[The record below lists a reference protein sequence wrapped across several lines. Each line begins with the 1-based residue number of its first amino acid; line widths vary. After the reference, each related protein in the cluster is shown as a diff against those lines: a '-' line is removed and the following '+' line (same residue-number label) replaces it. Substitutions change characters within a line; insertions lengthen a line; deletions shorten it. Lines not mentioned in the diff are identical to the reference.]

1 MLSDWFKTNKNI
13 DDFADSIVADLLKR
27 FPPADD
33 DLPAKKAVERIRKTH
48 SAILSRVTEFARST
62 RLSLYRK
69 ARLANRVKWSL
80 REAGY
85 PERFVEA
92 FTHELAAVVAIV
104 SRQERNPP

>member
-1 MLSDWFKTNKNI
+1 MLSDWFKTNKDI
-13 DDFADSIVADLLKR
+13 DDFADSLVADLLKR
-27 FPPADD
+27 FPPQDD
-33 DLPAKKAVERIRKTH
+33 KLPAKKAAERIRKTH
-48 SAILSRVTEFARST
+48 GAILSRVTQFAQST

-92 FTHELAAVVAIV
+92 FTHELATVVAMA
-104 SRQERNPP
+104 SRQ

>member
-1 MLSDWFKTNKNI
+1 MLSDWLKRTKDI
-13 DDFADSIVADLLKR
+13 DAFADSIVADLLKR

-33 DLPAKKAVERIRKTH
+33 NLPAKKAAERIRKTH
-48 SAILSRVTEFARST
+48 SAILSRVTEFAHST
-62 RLSLYRK
+62 PMGLYRK
-69 ARLANRVKWSL
+69 ARLANRVQWSL

-104 SRQERNPP
+104 SRQGRNPP